1 MGESSEA
8 ADDVAWAGGSG
19 GTGQR
24 GCGKPSSSAADRRE
38 VRQTVL
44 THKELNAHNTFEQPE
59 TVVPRSTPTDL
70 RGPELHCVLAPA
82 SVTRLDVTLG

>member
-1 MGESSEA
+1 MHTHASEPA
-8 ADDVAWAGGSG
+8 EVAIRLRGGS
-19 GTGQR
+19 
-24 GCGKPSSSAADRRE
+24 AVA

-70 RGPELHCVLAPA
+70 RGPELRCVLAPA

>member
-1 MGESSEA
+1 VSILLR
-8 ADDVAWAGGSG
+8 GGS
-19 GTGQR
+19 
-24 GCGKPSSSAADRRE
+24 ARE

-59 TVVPRSTPTDL
+59 TVVPSSTPTDL

-82 SVTRLDVTLG
+82 SVTRLDVTLE

>member
-1 MGESSEA
+1 LTLTLVHTHTTDPAEVSILLR
-8 ADDVAWAGGSG
+8 GGS
-19 GTGQR
+19 
-24 GCGKPSSSAADRRE
+24 ARE

-70 RGPELHCVLAPA
+70 RGPELHCVLVPA